1 MASGA
6 TGTADEQFEKLRQRF
21 HVRLRKERRQLG
33 VLTEALGGASGAC
46 ASIYSDIRAFAHRL
60 RGAALV
66 FGFQG
71 VGDGA
76 KAVELAAIAAAR
88 DTNSRR
94 RDPSVVSAM
103 QELGINLTV
112 AIRSGAPPITHSS
125 GPSGQSSS
133 W

>member
-1 MASGA
+1 
-6 TGTADEQFEKLRQRF
+6 
-21 HVRLRKERRQLG
+21 VRLRKERKQLG
-33 VLTEALGGASGAC
+33 VLADALGSASGAS
-46 ASIYSDIRAFAHRL
+46 ASIHSDIRTFAHRL

-76 KAVELAAIAAAR
+76 KAVELAVIAAAR

-103 QELGINLTV
+103 QELGIHLTA
-112 AIRSGAPPITHSS
+112 AIRSGAAPITHPS